1 LATAGALRAADT
13 RTLVFF
19 GDSLTEGYGLDDPAE
34 NAYPALIQK
43 KIDAEHLPWK
53 VVNAGLSGDTTAGG
67 LRRIDWVLRQPVTL
81 FFLALGANDGLRG
94 IAPGLTEANL
104 RGIIG
109 KVRSAHPSATVVLA
123 GMQMPPNL
131 GETYTRHFAATFPSV
146 ADEEHV
152 KLLPFLLEGVGGHPE
167 LNQADGM
174 HPNIAGHR
182 IIADNLWRFLRPY
195 LIAAP
200 ARN

>member
-1 LATAGALRAADT
+1 LRAADT

-146 ADEEHV
+146 ADEGPSRVE
-152 KLLPFLLEGVGGHPE
+152 PGGWHAP
-167 LNQADGM
+167 Q
-174 HPNIAGHR
+174 HR
-182 IIADNLWRFLRPY
+182 RA
-195 LIAAP
+195 
-200 ARN
+200 